1 MTMQT
6 LSNSA
11 GRRASAGRGPFAGNK
26 ILLTLGLVAL
36 TASLVGLAAFATF
49 TSTTNVDQT
58 PASGTVSFVDVSPNG
73 AGQRLSVGA
82 SDIAAGDTMQRA
94 VTLTNNGTINMVGT
108 TVIMTVTAPASSTLD
123 TPASADTLKVTVDK
137 CTQAWTESGPPYTY
151 TCGGTLT
158 NVVASANAV
167 AAHSIGTLTLT
178 AGTSNYLRV
187 TLTLPSTAPN
197 AMQAKS
203 STLNYSFAG
212 TQRAA
217 TNK

>member
-6 LSNSA
+6 ISNSA
-11 GRRASAGRGPFAGNK
+11 GRRASTGRRVFAGNK

-49 TSTTNVDQT
+49 TSTTNVSQT
-58 PASGTVSFVDVSPNG
+58 AASGTVSFVDVSPNG

-108 TVIMTVTAPASSTLD
+108 TVIMTVTAPVSSTLD

-158 NVVASANAV
+158 TPVASANAV
-167 AAHSIGTLTLT
+167 AAHSIATLDLT
-178 AGTSNYLRV
+178 AAANNYLRV

-197 AMQAKS
+197 ALQGKS